1 MPERTTIGSTAIDET
16 GTGASERDVAVLRE
30 ERVSS
35 PAPAD
40 GVAARFGPEVAQ
52 LMVVMLWSSTFIVS
66 KAVFAEV
73 APLAF
78 IFARFILMS
87 ALAIAVLFV
96 MHVRRG
102 VEWRIAREDLGLFV
116 LAGLTGYTLYQLGF
130 VLGLYRTSPFS
141 SSLLIAMV
149 PLFTLLILAIRG
161 EPVARQGWLGLGVA
175 LTGVVIFLLDK
186 RGASSGTLLGDLLSI
201 GAAISFALYG
211 VIARPLVRKYP
222 VETYS
227 AWSALTGSIPLV
239 LISLPETLAQDWQ
252 AVSWQSR
259 LTIVYL
265 AVFPVYIA
273 YILWNW
279 AISRRGVAAASSF
292 SLLVP
297 IVAGTL
303 SAILFGEAF
312 GPAKLVGAALVL
324 AGLVIV
330 RVRPLRRTSVSGD
343 ARTA

>member
-1 MPERTTIGSTAIDET
+1 MPERTPIGSPAIDDS
-16 GTGASERDVAVLRE
+16 GTGVAELDDAVLRE
-30 ERVSS
+30 ITDPS
-35 PAPAD
+35 PSQAED
-40 GVAARFGPEVAQ
+40 VAARFGPELAQ
-52 LMVVMLWSSTFIVS
+52 LVVVMLWSSTFIVS

-73 APLAF
+73 SPLAF
-78 IFARFILMS
+78 IFARFTLMTL
-87 ALAIAVLFV
+87 LAFAVLLV
-96 MHVRRG
+96 ASAHRG
-102 VEWRIAREDLGLFV
+102 IDWRIRREDLGLFV

-161 EPVARQGWLGLGVA
+161 EPVPRQGWLGLAVA
-175 LTGVVIFLLDK
+175 LVGVVIFLLDK
-186 RGASSGTLLGDLLSI
+186 RGASGGTLVGDLFSI
-201 GAAISFALYG
+201 GAAVSFALYG
-211 VIARPLVRKYP
+211 VISRPLVRAYP

-227 AWSALTGSIPLV
+227 AWSALAGSIPLLLV
-239 LISLPETLAQDWQ
+239 SLPETLAQDWP
-252 AVSWQSR
+252 AVSWSSR

-265 AVFPVYIA
+265 AIFPVYVA

-279 AISRRGVAAASSF
+279 AIARRGVAAASSF

-312 GPAKLVGAALVL
+312 GPAKLLGAALVL
-324 AGLVIV
+324 TGLVIV
-330 RVRPLRRTSVSGD
+330 RARPPGGSVI
-343 ARTA
+343 ARSSS